1 MRGKTNTL
9 WVLSCVWVLVGLST
23 VATAQQKNR
32 QQLER
37 EKQKNL
43 QEITEINEILDKTTS
58 EKKVSVG
65 QLRAINRRIEI
76 QTKQID
82 LISDDLSLLD
92 RELKDL
98 TEVTT
103 GLSNDLQRLRK
114 EYAAMIYSAAKMSN
128 TYSQLSFLFSATS
141 FNDLIVRYKYL
152 QQYSDARKA
161 QVRQIEQVRVNLLAQ
176 QNAIKNKKQQQ
187 QQTLSSQ
194 VVENRKLGELKEKQ
208 AETVAQLSQQEL
220 KLKAE
225 LEEKKRSMRQLDRL
239 ITTLIEREIR
249 ESRRRE
255 EERIKAERAERLA
268 KAKAAKEA
276 KEKENTAPTAASTK
290 PAPEAPASEKEEVRE
305 MPASGMAMNE
315 VETSLAASFAANR
328 NRLPWPVLKGFIS
341 EKFGIHYD
349 PDFPQ
354 VKYENMGVDIQ
365 TTVGESVR
373 SVFDGTVLT
382 VDDHVPGMGN
392 VVVIQHGNFMTVY
405 AKLGNVNVKEG
416 QKVKAREAIGVVA
429 PGREGPAEI
438 NFQVWKNTTKLDPET
453 WLQHR

>member
-1 MRGKTNTL
+1 ML
-9 WVLSCVWVLVGLST
+9 FWLLVGSQ
-23 VATAQQKNR
+23 AAWSQQKNR

-43 QEITEINEILDKTTS
+43 QEISEINEILEKTTS

-82 LISDDLSLLD
+82 LISEDLSLLD
-92 RELKDL
+92 QELQDL
-98 TEVTT
+98 NVVTT

-114 EYAAMIYSAAKMSN
+114 EYAAMIYSAAKMNN
-128 TYSQLSFLFSATS
+128 TYSQLSFLFSASS

-152 QQYSDARKA
+152 QQYSEARKA
-161 QVRQIEQVRVNLLAQ
+161 QVRQIEKVRSNLLAQ
-176 QNAIKNKKQQQ
+176 QNAIKSKKQQK

-194 VVENRKLGELKEKQ
+194 VVESRKLEDLKVKQ
-208 AETVAQLSQQEL
+208 AETVSQLSQQES
-220 KLKAE
+220 KLKSE

-255 EERIKAERAERLA
+255 EERLKAERLA
-268 KAKAAKEA
+268 RAKAAKEKAA
-276 KEKENTAPTAASTK
+276 KETADNKVTASK
-290 PAPEAPASEKEEVRE
+290 PSPAEPKVEEKEEVKE
-305 MPASGMAMNE
+305 STATTSGLAMTE

-328 NRLPWPVLKGFIS
+328 NRLPWPVVKGFIS

-365 TTVGESVR
+365 TTAGEAVR

-405 AKLGNVNVKEG
+405 AKLSNVNVSAG
-416 QKVKAREAIGVVA
+416 QKVKARETIGSVA

-438 NFQVWKNTTKLDPET
+438 NFQVWKNTTKLDPEA
-453 WLQHR
+453 WLQNR